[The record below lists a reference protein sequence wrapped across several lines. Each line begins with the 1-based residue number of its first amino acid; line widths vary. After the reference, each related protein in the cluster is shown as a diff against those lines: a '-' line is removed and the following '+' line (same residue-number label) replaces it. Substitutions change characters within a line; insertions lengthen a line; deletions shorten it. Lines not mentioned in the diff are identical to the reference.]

1 MTTTTTYTIPKV
13 RKGTNLPY
21 FGLSTISFLIPFNY
35 INTSDVVVAMR
46 GNLNDTSAKDDVLLI
61 EGTNYSLNGSMLTI
75 DEQSLNLDATDSLDV
90 VLMLLEIQTLTSLSI
105 TLVIPLRRLTLTI
118 TLNNCSYE
126 LKS

>member
-1 MTTTTTYTIPKV
+1 
-13 RKGTNLPY
+13 
-21 FGLSTISFLIPFNY
+21 
-35 INTSDVVVAMR
+35 MR
-46 GNLNDTSAKDDVLLI
+46 GNLNDTCAKDDVLLI
-61 EGTNYSLNGSMLTI
+61 EGANYSLNGSMLTI

-118 TLNNCSYE
+118 TLNNCSHE